1 MFKQIIQFILII
13 GITTNA
19 FGQAPSADSI
29 AVRQASAQS
38 DTLSQQY
45 IKRINHLGFNKNGM
59 KPTIIE
65 LWKHVN
71 DSLLLQNKLLK
82 QSRI

>member
-1 MFKQIIQFILII
+1 MLLDRRLQQILLRWDRLQHNQIHFHS
-13 GITTNA
+13 N
-19 FGQAPSADSI
+19 
-29 AVRQASAQS
+29 
-38 DTLSQQY
+38 

-82 QSRI
+82 QSRTWKKFSEYHRDTEWDR

>member
-1 MFKQIIQFILII
+1 MFKQIIIFILII

-45 IKRINHLGFNKNGM
+45 
-59 KPTIIE
+59 
-65 LWKHVN
+65 
-71 DSLLLQNKLLK
+71 
-82 QSRI
+82 